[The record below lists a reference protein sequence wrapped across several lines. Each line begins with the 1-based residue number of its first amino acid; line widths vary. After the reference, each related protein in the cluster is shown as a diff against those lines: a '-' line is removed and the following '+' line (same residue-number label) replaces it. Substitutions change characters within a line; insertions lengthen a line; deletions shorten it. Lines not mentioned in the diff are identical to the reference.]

1 MSSNIS
7 IMVSR
12 ALRGHSRMGCKE
24 CAAVG
29 GVCAM
34 SPTPEA
40 AVWLVMRTAA
50 EVH

>member
-1 MSSNIS
+1 MSSNVS

-12 ALRGHSRMGCKE
+12 VLRGHSRMGCQE

-40 AVWLVMRTAA
+40 AVWLVTRTAA
-50 EVH
+50 DVH